1 MKNSDYMNY
10 LALNQNILG
19 KFLIMG
25 EGFRGKSEEKPD
37 VSPAGIPVYLNGLHK
52 MPDYSKVNTC
62 YNIGAVIHPDAMMGM
77 PGSSGKLH
85 YELCITDSEF
95 LVAVRLKLDEF
106 SNGKS
111 KPASELLALVKKE
124 DLPDELS
131 DHEDNYYHI
140 AQEMM
145 HRHFQEL
152 FKFYETFEEL
162 RDWEF
167 QEDGLSEL
175 VKAYF
180 GVKDRS

>member
-25 EGFRGKSEEKPD
+25 EGFRGKSEETPD
-37 VSPAGIPVYLNGLHK
+37 ISPAGIPVYLNGLHK
-52 MPDYSKVNTC
+52 VPGYAEVNTC
-62 YNIGAVIHPDAMMGM
+62 FNIGAVIHPDAMMGM
-77 PGSSGKLH
+77 PGSSGELC
-85 YELCITDSEF
+85 YQLCITDNEF
-95 LVAVRLKLDEF
+95 LVAVQLKLDEF
-106 SNGKS
+106 SNGAS
-111 KPASELLALVKKE
+111 NPARELLALVKKE
-124 DLPDELS
+124 DLPEELS
-131 DHEDNYYHI
+131 DHEDNYYRI

-152 FKFYETFEEL
+152 FKYCGTFEEL

-167 QEDGLSEL
+167 QDDGLSEL

-180 GVKDRS
+180 GAKG